1 MKTVLHY
8 TKPLTAYEYLNILT
22 FHINNE
28 SIELRYG
35 DKISFV
41 DCDEFVS
48 DIIVKGLLPKR
59 YGGLESSNVL
69 VITSNNRFD
78 FYQCVNL
85 AKKKYGMD
93 VNKVLDHVIITRVF
107 TIYQLAETLIHE
119 LFELMEKYQ
128 SKLLVVISDLFL
140 LNSVKQQKIEQEEK
154 DWIVKKITKSLNN
167 INNSIVTVFSS
178 TPIPDFKN
186 HKKLQKRYRM

>member
-22 FHINNE
+22 FRINNNE

-41 DCDEFVS
+41 DCDELVS

-69 VITSNNRFD
+69 VITSNNKFD

-119 LFELMEKYQ
+119 LFELMEKFQ
-128 SKLLVVISDLFL
+128 SKLLVIVSDLFL
-140 LNSVKQQKIEQEEK
+140 LNSVKQQIEQEEK
-154 DWIVKKITKSLNN
+154 DWIVKQITKSLNN

-178 TPIPDFKN
+178 INIPDFKN
-186 HKKLQKRYRM
+186 HKKPRKR

>member
-22 FHINNE
+22 FHINNNE

-41 DCDEFVS
+41 DCDELVS

-93 VNKVLDHVIITRVF
+93 VNEILDHVIITRVF

-119 LFELMEKYQ
+119 LFELMEKFQ
-128 SKLLVVISDLFL
+128 SKLLVIISDLFL
-140 LNSVKQQKIEQEEK
+140 LNSVKQQIKQEEK
-154 DWIVKKITKSLNN
+154 DWIVKQITKSLNN

-178 TPIPDFKN
+178 ITIPNFKN
-186 HKKLQKRYRM
+186 HKKPQKRDRK

>member
-8 TKPLTAYEYLNILT
+8 TKPLTAYEYLNILA
-22 FHINNE
+22 FHINNNK

-41 DCDEFVS
+41 DCDELVS

-69 VITSNNRFD
+69 VITSNNKFD

-119 LFELMEKYQ
+119 LFELMEKFQ
-128 SKLLVVISDLFL
+128 SKLLVIISDLFL
-140 LNSVKQQKIEQEEK
+140 LNSVKQQIAQEEK
-154 DWIVKKITKSLNN
+154 DWIVKQITKSLNN

-178 TPIPDFKN
+178 ITIPDFKN
-186 HKKLQKRYRM
+186 HKKPTKKR

>member
-1 MKTVLHY
+1 METVLHY
-8 TKPLTAYEYLNILT
+8 TKPLTAYEYLNILA
-22 FHINNE
+22 FHINNNK

-41 DCDEFVS
+41 DCDELVS

-119 LFELMEKYQ
+119 LFELMEKFQ
-128 SKLLVVISDLFL
+128 SKLLVIISDLFL
-140 LNSVKQQKIEQEEK
+140 LNSIKQQIEQEEK
-154 DWIVKKITKSLNN
+154 DWIVKQITKSLNS

-178 TPIPDFKN
+178 ITIPDFKN
-186 HKKLQKRYRM
+186 HKKPTKKR

>member
-8 TKPLTAYEYLNILT
+8 TKPLTAYEYLNILA
-22 FHINNE
+22 FPINNNE

-41 DCDEFVS
+41 DCDELVS

-69 VITSNNRFD
+69 VITSNNKFD

-119 LFELMEKYQ
+119 LFELMEKFQ
-128 SKLLVVISDLFL
+128 SKLLVIISDLFL
-140 LNSVKQQKIEQEEK
+140 LNSVKQQIEQEEK
-154 DWIVKKITKSLNN
+154 EWIVKQITKSLNN

-178 TPIPDFKN
+178 ITIPDFKN
-186 HKKLQKRYRM
+186 HKKPQKKR

>member
-8 TKPLTAYEYLNILT
+8 TKPLTAYEYLNILA
-22 FHINNE
+22 FHINNNE

-41 DCDEFVS
+41 DCDELVS

-69 VITSNNRFD
+69 VITSNNKFD

-119 LFELMEKYQ
+119 LFELMEKFQ
-128 SKLLVVISDLFL
+128 SKLLVIISDLFL
-140 LNSVKQQKIEQEEK
+140 LNSVKQQIEQEEK
-154 DWIVKKITKSLNN
+154 DWIVKQITKSLNN

-178 TPIPDFKN
+178 ITIPDFKN
-186 HKKLQKRYRM
+186 HKKPQKKR

>member
-1 MKTVLHY
+1 MLHY

-22 FHINNE
+22 FHINNNE

-41 DCDEFVS
+41 DCDELVS

-93 VNKVLDHVIITRVF
+93 VNEILDHVIITRVF

-119 LFELMEKYQ
+119 LFELMEKFQ
-128 SKLLVVISDLFL
+128 SKLLVIISDLFL
-140 LNSVKQQKIEQEEK
+140 LNSVKQQIKQEEK
-154 DWIVKKITKSLNN
+154 DWIVKQITKSLNN

-178 TPIPDFKN
+178 ITIPNFKN
-186 HKKLQKRYRM
+186 HKKPQKRDRK

>member
-8 TKPLTAYEYLNILT
+8 TKPLTAYEYLNILA
-22 FHINNE
+22 FPINNNE

-41 DCDEFVS
+41 DCDELVS

-119 LFELMEKYQ
+119 LFELMEKFQ
-128 SKLLVVISDLFL
+128 SKLLVIISDLFL
-140 LNSVKQQKIEQEEK
+140 LNSVKQQIEQEEK
-154 DWIVKKITKSLNN
+154 DWIVKQITKSLNN

-178 TPIPDFKN
+178 ITIPDFKN
-186 HKKLQKRYRM
+186 HKKPQKRDRK

>member
-8 TKPLTAYEYLNILT
+8 TKPLTAYEYLNILA
-22 FHINNE
+22 FHINNNK

-41 DCDEFVS
+41 DCDELVS

-69 VITSNNRFD
+69 VITSNNKFD

-119 LFELMEKYQ
+119 LFELMEKFQ
-128 SKLLVVISDLFL
+128 SKLLVIISDLFL
-140 LNSVKQQKIEQEEK
+140 LNSVKQQIAQEEK
-154 DWIVKKITKSLNN
+154 DWIVKQITKSLNS

-178 TPIPDFKN
+178 ITIPDFKN
-186 HKKLQKRYRM
+186 HKKPTKKR

>member
-8 TKPLTAYEYLNILT
+8 TKPLTAYEYLNILA
-22 FHINNE
+22 FHINNNK

-41 DCDEFVS
+41 DCDELVS

-69 VITSNNRFD
+69 VITSNNKFD

-119 LFELMEKYQ
+119 LFELMEKFQ
-128 SKLLVVISDLFL
+128 SKLLVIISDLFL
-140 LNSVKQQKIEQEEK
+140 LNSVKQQIAQEEK
-154 DWIVKKITKSLNN
+154 DWIVKQITKSLNN

-178 TPIPDFKN
+178 ITIPDFKN
-186 HKKLQKRYRM
+186 HKKPQKKR

>member
-22 FHINNE
+22 FHINNNE

-41 DCDEFVS
+41 DCDELVS

-119 LFELMEKYQ
+119 LFELMEKFQ
-128 SKLLVVISDLFL
+128 SKLLVIISDLFL
-140 LNSVKQQKIEQEEK
+140 LNSVKQQIEQEEK
-154 DWIVKKITKSLNN
+154 DWIVKQITKSLNN

-178 TPIPDFKN
+178 ITIPNFKN
-186 HKKLQKRYRM
+186 HKNHKKR

>member
-8 TKPLTAYEYLNILT
+8 TKPLTAYEYLNILA
-22 FHINNE
+22 FHINNNE

-41 DCDEFVS
+41 DCDELVS

-69 VITSNNRFD
+69 VITSNNKFD

-119 LFELMEKYQ
+119 LFELMEKFQ
-128 SKLLVVISDLFL
+128 SKLLVIISDLFL
-140 LNSVKQQKIEQEEK
+140 LNSVKEQIEQEEK
-154 DWIVKKITKSLNN
+154 EWIVKQITKSLNN

-178 TPIPDFKN
+178 IIIPDFKN
-186 HKKLQKRYRM
+186 HKKPQKRDRT

>member
-8 TKPLTAYEYLNILT
+8 TKPLTAYEYLNILA
-22 FHINNE
+22 FNINNNK

-41 DCDEFVS
+41 DCDELVS

-69 VITSNNRFD
+69 VITSNNKFD

-119 LFELMEKYQ
+119 LFELMEKFQ
-128 SKLLVVISDLFL
+128 SKLLVIVSDLFL
-140 LNSVKQQKIEQEEK
+140 LNSVKQQIEQEEK
-154 DWIVKKITKSLNN
+154 DWIVKQITKSLNN
-167 INNSIVTVFSS
+167 INNSIVTIFSS
-178 TPIPDFKN
+178 INIPDFKN
-186 HKKLQKRYRM
+186 HKKTHRKR

>member
-22 FHINNE
+22 FPINNE

-41 DCDEFVS
+41 DCDELVS

-69 VITSNNRFD
+69 VITSNNGFD

-119 LFELMEKYQ
+119 LVELMEKFQ
-128 SKLLVVISDLFL
+128 SKLLVIVSDLFL
-140 LNSVKQQKIEQEEK
+140 LNSVKQQIEQEEK
-154 DWIVKKITKSLNN
+154 DWIVKQITKSLNN

-178 TPIPDFKN
+178 ITIPDFKN
-186 HKKLQKRYRM
+186 HKKPTKKR

>member
-8 TKPLTAYEYLNILT
+8 TKPLTAYEYLNILA

-41 DCDEFVS
+41 DCDELVS

-69 VITSNNRFD
+69 VITSNNKFD

-119 LFELMEKYQ
+119 LFELMEKFQ
-128 SKLLVVISDLFL
+128 SKLLVIISDLFL
-140 LNSVKQQKIEQEEK
+140 LNSVKQQIAQEEK
-154 DWIVKKITKSLNN
+154 DWIVKQITKSLNN

-178 TPIPDFKN
+178 ITIPDFKN
-186 HKKLQKRYRM
+186 HKKPQKRDRT